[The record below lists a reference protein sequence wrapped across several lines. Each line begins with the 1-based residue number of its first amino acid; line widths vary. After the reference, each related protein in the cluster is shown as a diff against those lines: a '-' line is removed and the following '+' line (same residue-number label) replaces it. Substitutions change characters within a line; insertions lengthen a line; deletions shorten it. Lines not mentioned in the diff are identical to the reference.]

1 MPSTSLSTGLRGYYR
16 TFEDIAEA
24 VSMSDR
30 VIVLTKRPGE
40 IRSEHNIQLTTAEN
54 KTPIK
59 SREAPEFRFYFNKIW
74 KELDVHV

>member
-1 MPSTSLSTGLRGYYR
+1 MLKRYYR
-16 TFEDIAEA
+16 IIVDIAEA

-30 VIVLTKRPGE
+30 VIVLTKRPAE
-40 IRSEHNIQLTTAEN
+40 LRSEHEIQLTAEC

-59 SREAPEFRFYFNKIW
+59 CREAPEFRFYFNKIW